1 MEALRAGFYI
11 EDGTLDLKDASDG
24 LRNQGQERNLNAED
38 LQISQLDRQV
48 FDDACHVLRH
58 SVWIRCRVTKCF
70 SCAVH
75 FWGDVFMNT
84 KMTSLASTDPEDLG
98 QDQYEYESS
107 SGYGQLDL
115 ESKAGLSYD
124 IHVSLA
130 SSSIRGWKYKLKT
143 FRLVPDDAAIFEL
156 CRQGNLPAIRSLLSQ
171 GHAAVRDT
179 DSQGH
184 APLHVISRLF

>member
-1 MEALRAGFYI
+1 M
-11 EDGTLDLKDASDG
+11 DLKDASEG
-24 LRNQGQERNLNAED
+24 LQNQGHERNLNVED

-58 SVWIRCRVTKCF
+58 PVWIGCRVTKCF

-75 FWGDVFMNT
+75 FWGDIFMTT
-84 KMTSLASTDPEDLG
+84 KTTSLASTNPEDLG

-107 SGYGQLDL
+107 SGYSQLDIG
-115 ESKAGLSYD
+115 SKVGLWYD
-124 IHVSLA
+124 FHVSLA
-130 SSSIRGWKYKLKT
+130 NSSIRGWKYMLKT
-143 FRLVPDDAAIFEL
+143 FRLVPDDAAILES
-156 CRQGNLPAIRSLLSQ
+156 CRQGNHPAIRSLLSQ

>member
-1 MEALRAGFYI
+1 MEALRAGFYL

-24 LRNQGQERNLNAED
+24 LRNQVHERNLNVED
-38 LQISQLDRQV
+38 LQSSHLDRKL

-58 SVWIRCRVTKCF
+58 SVWIRRTVTKCF

-75 FWGDVFMNT
+75 FWGDIFTNT
-84 KMTSLASTDPEDLG
+84 KTTSLASTDPEDLG

-107 SGYGQLDL
+107 FRIRPARYWI
-115 ESKAGLSYD
+115 KVGLSYGL
-124 IHVSLA
+124 HVSLA
-130 SSSIRGWKYKLKT
+130 NSSIRGWKYMLET

-156 CRQGNLPAIRSLLSQ
+156 CRQGNLSGVRSLLSQ

-179 DSQGH
+179 DFQGH
-184 APLHVISRLF
+184 TPLHVSSRSF